1 MTLRAGDSR
10 PIRRALK
17 RDASTP
23 FLLRRARPSLS
34 TAAQESTPMAN
45 SFLEKLHPGFSQ
57 TIELEGAPIVQEKS
71 RFQNIQIFD
80 SKRNGR
86 VLVLDDIVQLTTR
99 DECGYSEM
107 LTHVPMFE
115 HGSVKEVMI
124 VGGGDMAIAE
134 EALKHRGVKAV
145 FNVEIDERVVDLS
158 RRHLSEVNAAAF
170 ADERLKVQIEDAFV
184 FLADKANSHRFDLII
199 ADRPDPVGPAEVLFG
214 DTFYERVSRALAP
227 GGFAVFQNGVPF
239 FQPEELTDTLKQMQR
254 TFRYC
259 GVYLAVV
266 PSYIGGFMALTWVS
280 NDAVLGDPAKWASV
294 DAAFAASRLRTDY
307 YTPAI
312 HRAAFALPAWIE
324 RLVKG

>member
-1 MTLRAGDSR
+1 
-10 PIRRALK
+10 
-17 RDASTP
+17 
-23 FLLRRARPSLS
+23 
-34 TAAQESTPMAN
+34 MAN

-134 EALKHRGVKAV
+134 EALKHRGVKTV

-214 DTFYERVSRALAP
+214 DTFYERVSRALAR

-239 FQPEELTDTLKQMQR
+239 FQPEELTDTLKQLQR

-280 NDAVLGDPAKWASV
+280 NDAVLGNPAKSASV

>member
-1 MTLRAGDSR
+1 
-10 PIRRALK
+10 
-17 RDASTP
+17 
-23 FLLRRARPSLS
+23 
-34 TAAQESTPMAN
+34 MAN
-45 SFLEKLHPGFSQ
+45 TFLEKLHPGFSQ
-57 TIELEGAPIVQEKS
+57 TIELSGAPIVEEKS
-71 RFQNIQIFD
+71 QFQSIRIFD
-80 SKRNGR
+80 STRNGR

-107 LTHVPMFE
+107 LTHVPMLE
-115 HGSVKEVMI
+115 HGNVREVMI
-124 VGGGDMAIAE
+124 AGGGDMAIAE
-134 EALKHRGVKAV
+134 EALKHSGVQTV

-158 RRHLSEVNAAAF
+158 RQHLGEVNAAAF
-170 ADERLKVQIEDAFV
+170 ADARLKVQIEDAFV
-184 FLADKANSHRFDLII
+184 FLADKSNRKRFDLII

-214 DTFYERVSRALAP
+214 DNFYHRVSDALAP

-280 NDAVLGDPAKWASV
+280 NEAVLGNPANWTGLET
-294 DAAFAASRLRTDY
+294 AFAAARLKTDY

-324 RLVKG
+324 RLATP

>member
-1 MTLRAGDSR
+1 MT
-10 PIRRALK
+10 
-17 RDASTP
+17 T
-23 FLLRRARPSLS
+23 
-34 TAAQESTPMAN
+34 T
-45 SFLEKLHPGFSQ
+45 FLEKLHPGFAQ
-57 TIELEGAPIVQEKS
+57 TIELDGKPIVTEKS

-107 LTHVPMFE
+107 LTHLPMLE
-115 HGSVKEVMI
+115 HGQVKEVMI
-124 VGGGDMAIAE
+124 VGGGDIAIAE
-134 EALKHRGVKAV
+134 EALKHRGVKNV

-158 RRHLSEVNAAAF
+158 RQHLSEVNAAAF
-170 ADERLKVQIEDAFV
+170 ADERLKIQIEDAFV
-184 FLADKANSHRFDLII
+184 FLGDKANKARFDLII

-214 DTFYERVSRALAP
+214 DTFYQRVKDALAP

-239 FQPEELTDTLKQMQR
+239 FQPEELVDTLKQMQR

-280 NDAVLGDPAKWASV
+280 NDAILGDPAKWQGL
-294 DAAFAASRLRTDY
+294 DAAFAAARLRTDY

-324 RLVKG
+324 RLVRG